1 MVDVYTM
8 RKAVFLVLLFF
19 LSVMAPLASSATTET
34 QFKGGSTSYT
44 HTFNGQGNG
53 SAGVITFPYGAE
65 VTSAQFNFLGE
76 ASTTSWSNFTND
88 NDFGGAGSGPWSSKQ
103 TGSFQYGTRSN
114 LETGNNEI
122 GLKPNPTNEAV
133 NFRSSNDLSN
143 TNSATLN
150 STGQFVALGDQ
161 GYNSVTKQF
170 TDLSVSSSAAWNYRG
185 IVIPIS
191 DDEIHATRYTST
203 SMYNT
208 PTIQRFN
215 ATTGA
220 YLGTVNIQ
228 TTGCSSTSVSRYW
241 YDAAIDSSGNIWTVS
256 YSYYYLTK
264 WEYKQIDTSNPP
276 DGVIDQYTYQCSD
289 SYYFSSYGSLTG
301 VDFDEDSGKMFVSY
315 QDRFSYT
322 RHLLEVDQ
330 TNPTSVNT
338 TWLLGSP
345 SEYNY
350 MSTST
355 AGNPNSGLV
364 VDLPR
369 IILNEY
375 NVQGSRH
382 HHFNLNGFS
391 IQKMGIQEMPN
402 GGHYGITQIEDDG
415 TIYYSCYHISYCNT
429 VSRDIHKWG
438 DGSITDSR
446 TPTTTTTTIYGK
458 TTTTS
463 RPVDEI
469 KLEGAIG
476 YIPSGTSIDI
486 DVSNDDGVT
495 WKSIRVGSSKT
506 FASSGNK
513 ITWRATLNGTSTDT
527 PILDQVTVQYTTNYL
542 NNGNFYIRSG
552 YNNPFPSYVAA
563 TIHYNAT
570 MPAGTS
576 ISVQLGG
583 SSSSLC
589 SSGLTTFGQSGST
602 KAFTTPSYGY
612 LCLRVSFST
621 SNTAFTPILQ
631 DIQVAIHSN
640 APENA
645 GFEIHTPS
653 PVPDINGFNPPLS
666 PTVGW
671 KETGPLIGTKSI
683 VAVNPNDAII
693 KGFNDRIPDTGAG
706 FVDIPIDLTSDTSGI
721 LTLTSF
727 SVTYTIQT
735 VNLELNI
742 PEGEV
747 LHERTEP
754 YEVVTRHIVGESATK
769 IREATLTLMTNSP
782 STNPTLFWQD
792 GDVFPSPNDP
802 EGYVVM
808 DGNSYSI
815 LNNSILEIHWLFRI
829 TSEFPDQP
837 NVRFKTG
844 CLDDSGSAG
853 FSPLDL
859 ISTEGLEVNRTFGL
873 GWMKVRD
880 NEGALVR
887 DDVPNNAW
895 VAAGETLHF
904 QGAMWF
910 MNTDDAPL
918 DSAFDVRVSRNGWVE
933 STARDTTNNNGSFFI
948 SIVTP
953 NIDVPDGLTY
963 EVQTYNE
970 RNPTHVMEPN
980 SDWSRTFRV
989 DATAPERRSVFP
1001 QEGSYE
1007 AGVNQQEVRINVYDE
1022 VGVPLELTLMYWV
1035 EADHDLNRNGIAEE
1049 SEYASKRVTNM
1060 TDSKSKLFITT
1071 IDHSRNPNMGR
1082 VSYYWQGGDQA
1093 GNPVYYTQYDDEG
1106 IMYEFNSG
1114 PGFNFDD
1121 ATFQTRKDAAAI
1133 FTGLEWVGHSDDE
1146 PVFAGLE
1153 QSITVGFIDENTAID
1168 FEHISLVFDFEGPN
1182 PSRDAQRISYS
1193 GVNDTFWSESDYIH
1207 LLPTSTMRQTTN
1219 ESGLPWIIITYN
1231 FVFAWDWPDEE
1242 MGDVALLF
1250 KERGSPED
1258 RELLILEHTFRVEN
1272 DFILSPTDYS
1282 VEDVSEPRT
1291 GPVADGTRIR
1301 KDDRLAFSGRVV
1313 YEGSDV
1319 PAPRDVGILV
1329 EVFDG
1334 EKLWSDGSLTEDGEY
1349 LIEVPLDSAKSLQSS
1364 PTRTCLIS
1372 ITNIPGR
1379 GEDMTGT
1386 LVSTTLRVIV
1396 DDAAPRVVRRVAPL
1410 NVIDVSSSNDL
1421 SSIYVEFQGSE
1432 DADLTGSEQMVHW
1445 VMRDQTRTVTI
1456 GAGSSVL
1463 GMQQEGQTV
1472 HWTGEV
1478 DITAGGTITP
1488 QAGDFIGFY
1497 MTGWDAAGNQF
1508 PVVSNSEASPIPEL
1522 AFDDMDFERQWV
1534 RLGAVG
1540 PELRVQSI
1548 TVSDDH
1554 VSPGTDIEISATVV
1568 NNGGPTTSQFKVAFF
1583 AGDSEDPFD
1592 VKAIVGIEGG
1602 ETIPVTVNWK
1612 VENVDR
1618 IRVEVDYGDVLVEVN
1633 DNDNTAE
1640 HDINIAY
1647 GQYLGWL
1654 DSPREHPLAWIFVV
1668 STIFVLIAVATVA
1681 SRTSVDL
1688 GDGAFAE
1695 DEEVDWDDEDDDY
1708 DDDDDDYDDD

>member
-1 MVDVYTM
+1 M

-19 LSVMAPLASSATTET
+19 ISVMAPLASSATTET
-34 QFKGGSTSYT
+34 QFKGGATSYT
-44 HTFNGQGNG
+44 KTFSGQGNG

-76 ASTTSWSNFTND
+76 ASTTTWSNFTTN
-88 NDFGGAGSGPWSSKQ
+88 NDFGGVGSGQWSSKQ
-103 TGSFQYGTRSN
+103 TGSFQYGTRTN
-114 LETGNNEI
+114 LETANGEI
-122 GLKPNPTNEAV
+122 SLKGNPTNNVV
-133 NFRSSNDLSN
+133 NFRSTNDLSN
-143 TNSATLN
+143 KNSATIN

-170 TDLSVSSSAAWNYRG
+170 PDLSVSSSASWNYRG
-185 IVIPIS
+185 IVVPVS
-191 DDEIHATRYTST
+191 EHEIHATRYSST
-203 SMYNT
+203 SMYSA
-208 PTIQRFN
+208 PSIQRFN

-220 YLGTVNIQ
+220 LLGTA
-228 TTGCSSTSVSRYW
+228 SLSTSGCTSQVSSYW
-241 YDAAIDSSGNIWTVS
+241 YDAAVDPNGNIWTVS

-264 WEYKQIDTSNPP
+264 WTLNAAKTQW
-276 DGVIDQYTYQCSD
+276 QCST
-289 SYYFSSYGSLTG
+289 YYNYGYPYYLTG
-301 VDFDEDSGKMFVSY
+301 VDFDDDTGRMYVSY
-315 QDRFSYT
+315 YDQSTYPTYNRY
-322 RHLLEVDQ
+322 LMEV
-330 TNPTSVNT
+330 NPSNPRSINS
-338 TWLLGSP
+338 TWSIGSAAD
-345 SEYNY
+345 YNY
-350 MSTST
+350 KTTST

-382 HHFNLNGFS
+382 HHFNMNGFS
-391 IQKMGIQEMPN
+391 LDKMGVQEMPN
-402 GGHYGITQIEDDG
+402 GGHYGITQFDDEG
-415 TIYYSCYHISYCNT
+415 KIYYSCYYTSYCNS
-429 VSRDIHKWG
+429 VSRKIHMYG
-438 DGSITDSR
+438 DGSVTDSR
-446 TPTTTTTTIYGK
+446 TPSTTSTTIYGQ
-458 TTTTS
+458 TTTAT
-463 RPVDEI
+463 RAVDQI
-469 KLEGAIG
+469 KLESAIG
-476 YIPSGTSIDI
+476 YMPSGTSISVE
-486 DVSNDDGVT
+486 VSNDDGVT
-495 WKSIRVGSSKT
+495 WKSITVGSTKT
-506 FASSGNK
+506 FTNSGNK
-513 ITWRATLNGTSTDT
+513 ITWRATLTGTSTAT
-527 PILDQVTVQYTTNYL
+527 PILDQVTIQYTTNFFTS
-542 NNGNFYIRSG
+542 GNFYIRSN

-563 TIHYNAT
+563 TINYNAT
-570 MPAGTS
+570 IPAGTS
-576 ISVQLGG
+576 LTVQLGG
-583 SSSSLC
+583 STSSLC
-589 SSGLTTFGQSGST
+589 SSGLTTFGQSGLT

-621 SNTAFTPILQ
+621 SNSAYTPVLE
-631 DIQVAIHSN
+631 DIQVALHSN
-640 APENA
+640 APENP
-645 GFEIHTPS
+645 GFEIHAPTPI
-653 PVPDINGFNPPLS
+653 PANFNPPLQ

-671 KETGPLIGTKSI
+671 KENGPLVGTKTINAVGATNAI
-683 VAVNPNDAII
+683 V

-706 FVDIPIDLTSDTSGI
+706 FVDIPIDLTSESSGI

-735 VNLELNI
+735 VNLEITI
-742 PEGEV
+742 PEGEI

-769 IREATLTLMTNSP
+769 IREATLTLMTA
-782 STNPTLFWQD
+782 STASNPTMFWQD

-802 EGYVVM
+802 DGYVVM
-808 DGNSYSI
+808 DGNSYST

-829 TSEFPDQP
+829 TSDFPDQN

-853 FSPLDL
+853 FAPLDL
-859 ISTEGLEVNRTFGL
+859 ISDEGLRVNRTFGL

-880 NEGALVR
+880 NEGDLVR

-910 MNTDDAPL
+910 MDSDDAPL

-948 SIVTP
+948 SVVTP
-953 NIDVPDGLTY
+953 NIDVPDGLNY

-970 RNPTHVMEPN
+970 RNPTHVMDPN
-980 SDWSRTFRV
+980 PDWSRTFRV
-989 DATAPERRSVFP
+989 DATPPERKAVLP
-1001 QEGSYE
+1001 EDGSYE
-1007 AGVNQQEVRINVYDE
+1007 AGVNEQDVRILVHDE
-1022 VGVPLELTLMYWV
+1022 IGVPMELTLNYWV
-1035 EADHDLNRNGIAEE
+1035 EADHDLNRNGIADD
-1049 SEYASKRVTNM
+1049 SEYAAKQVTNM
-1060 TDSKSKLFITT
+1060 SSSKTKWFMTT

-1082 VSYYWQGGDQA
+1082 VSYYWTGGDQA
-1093 GNPVYYTQYDDEG
+1093 GNPVFFTQYDDEG
-1106 IMYEFNSG
+1106 TLYNLQSG

-1193 GVNDTFWSESDYIH
+1193 GLNNTFWSESSYIH
-1207 LLPTSTMRQTTN
+1207 LLPSSSMRETTN
-1219 ESGLPWIIITYN
+1219 ESGLPWIIVTYD

-1242 MGDVALLF
+1242 MGDLALLF
-1250 KERGSPED
+1250 KERGSMED
-1258 RELLILEHTFRVEN
+1258 SELLILEHTFRVEN
-1272 DFILSPTDYS
+1272 DFTLSPTDYM
-1282 VEDVSEPRT
+1282 VEDISEPRT
-1291 GPVADGTRIR
+1291 GPVADGTRVR

-1313 YEGSDV
+1313 YEGSNV

-1334 EKLWSDGSLTEDGEY
+1334 EKLWSDGSLTDDGEY
-1349 LIEVPLDSAKSLQSS
+1349 LIEVPLDSAKTLQSS

-1396 DDAAPRVVRRVAPL
+1396 DDAAPRVVRRMAPL
-1410 NVIDVSSSNDL
+1410 NVIDVSPSNDL

-1432 DADLTGSEQMVHW
+1432 DADLTGSEQMIHW
-1445 VMRDQTRTVTI
+1445 VMRDQTRTITI
-1456 GAGSSVL
+1456 GAGSALL

-1472 HWTGEV
+1472 YWTGEV
-1478 DITAGGTITP
+1478 DITAGGTIVP
-1488 QAGDFIGFY
+1488 QAGDFVGFY

-1522 AFDDMDFERQWV
+1522 AFDDTDFERQWV

-1540 PELRVQSI
+1540 PELRIKSI

-1554 VSPGTDIEISATVV
+1554 VSPGTDVEITATVI

-1602 ETIPVTVNWK
+1602 ESVPVTVNWE
-1612 VENVDR
+1612 VEDVDR
-1618 IRVEVDYGDVLVEVN
+1618 VRVEVDYGNVLVEVN

-1647 GQYLGWL
+1647 SQYLGWL
-1654 DSPREHPLAWIFVV
+1654 DSPREQPLAWIFAVL
-1668 STIFVLIAVATVA
+1668 TIFILIGVATIA
-1681 SRTSVDL
+1681 SRTAIDL
-1688 GDGAFAE
+1688 GDGAFGE
-1695 DEEVDWDDEDDDY
+1695 DEEMDWE
-1708 DDDDDDYDDD
+1708 DDDDDDYDDDDYDEEDDD